1 MVMEVEM
8 KEFQMHKDWTNRQI
22 NSMITY
28 LRVKKIAEIQYIEIH
43 GNVMEHWETG
53 EYTLYDYMSNSRL
66 MLSQGISA
74 AIDSGWKEDW
84 VV

>member
-1 MVMEVEM
+1 MDT
-8 KEFQMHKDWTNRQI
+8 KTIFWQWPRLSGDLI

-66 MLSQGISA
+66 MLSQVISA

>member
-1 MVMEVEM
+1 MEVKM

-28 LRVKKIAEIQYIEIH
+28 LRVHKIAEIQFIEIN

-53 EYTLYDYMSNSRL
+53 EYTLYDYMRNSRVL
-66 MLSQGISA
+66 LSQVISS
-74 AIDSGWKEDW
+74 AIDSGWTEDW

>member
-43 GNVMEHWETG
+43 GNVMEHCET
-53 EYTLYDYMSNSRL
+53 
-66 MLSQGISA
+66 
-74 AIDSGWKEDW
+74 
-84 VV
+84 

>member
-1 MVMEVEM
+1 
-8 KEFQMHKDWTNRQI
+8 
-22 NSMITY
+22 
-28 LRVKKIAEIQYIEIH
+28 
-43 GNVMEHWETG
+43 MEHWETG

-66 MLSQGISA
+66 MLSQVISA